1 VRISDVSI
9 ERPVL
14 ATVMSL
20 VIVIFGALS
29 FLRLPNRELP
39 DVDPPVVSVTTLY
52 LGAPAEVI
60 ETSITQ
66 PLEDQLIAI
75 EGVKHLTSVSR
86 EQVSAITVQFEL
98 GRNVDLAANDV
109 RDRVARARKDLPQEI
124 DDPIVAKREADA
136 SPIMW
141 IGLSS
146 AKRGQV
152 EISTLAETR
161 IKDRLAK
168 LPGVSEV
175 LIAGEKRYS
184 MRVWIDNDRL
194 TAQRLT
200 VADVQAA
207 LTRSNVE
214 IPSGRIEGTGR
225 ELTVKTIGEL
235 TTAEQF
241 GKIVVATVEG
251 RPIQLNDVARVA
263 VGAEDD
269 RKVVRYQGEPA
280 VGLGII
286 RQSKANTLDVAAAV
300 KREIEVIRK
309 ELPADVHL
317 ESAYDSSIFIDRS
330 IADVRTTIF
339 EAVVLVI
346 LVIYL
351 FLRSMR
357 ATIIPVIAIPISII
371 GTFTALDFM
380 GFTINTL
387 TLMGMTLAIGVVV
400 DDAIVVL
407 ENVARWIED
416 GATPMEAARKGMAEI
431 SFAVIAATVSV
442 IAVFLP
448 LAFLTT
454 STGKLF
460 REFGVTV
467 AVSVAISG
475 FVALTLSPMLC
486 GRVLRR
492 HQAERGIKAVLARGF
507 ERLADGYAA
516 TLRPTLRF
524 GGATVLLGLLWF
536 ALGIGLYWT
545 APRELIPDSDRGSIF
560 GFTRAPEGSTLA
572 YTDRYMQQVDGM
584 YRAVPEMAK
593 VFSVV
598 ALGIGTPGAV
608 NEGGVFAMLKPWE
621 KRGRSQQEIVEE
633 LRQKLWTVP
642 GMFAFAMNPSALGQ
656 DSFGGPVSLV
666 IQGPEAREL
675 SRLAEQIVHRA
686 GAIAGVVQPQND
698 LQVNKPQIEV
708 AIDRDRAADLGV
720 SVRDIATTLQIL
732 FGGLDLSTFKLF
744 GETYKVMVE
753 LPAER
758 RGEQRD
764 LSRVYVHGRDG
775 RLTPLASVVSVKE
788 SVAPRGLPHFDR
800 LRAATISAS
809 LTPGTPLGGALESLR
824 ALAEDVLP
832 DGQGYRVTFSGQS
845 EEFFESGNALLFA
858 YALAIVIVYLVLA
871 AQFESF
877 LHPIVVLVAVA
888 LSFTG
893 ALVALRLTGATV
905 NLFSQIGLV
914 LLVGLV
920 TKNSILIVEFAD
932 QLRGRGMSLE
942 QATYDASRLRFR
954 PILMT
959 ALSTILGI
967 LPIALGLGAG
977 GEARAPLGIAVVGGM
992 LFSTLLTIYV
1002 VPATYIAFVRVLERR
1017 KAGEPSAAAGY
1028 RLPATGVAGARLG
1041 GDH

>member
-1 VRISDVSI
+1 MKISEVSI

-20 VIVIFGALS
+20 VIVIFGAIS

-39 DVDPPVVSVTTLY
+39 DIDPPVVSVTTVY
-52 LGAPAEVI
+52 LGAAAEVV

-75 EGVKHLTSVSR
+75 EGVKHLTSMSR
-86 EQVSAITVQFEL
+86 EQVSEITVEFQL
-98 GRNVDLAANDV
+98 GRDVDLAANDV

-136 SPIMW
+136 SPILW
-141 IGLSS
+141 LGLSS
-146 AKRGQV
+146 SSRDQV
-152 EISTLAETR
+152 EVSTLAETR
-161 IKDRLAK
+161 VKDRLAK

-175 LIAGEKRYS
+175 IIGGEKRYS

-194 TAQRLT
+194 TAQNLT
-200 VADVQAA
+200 VADVEAA
-207 LTRSNVE
+207 LRHGNVE
-214 IPSGRIEGTGR
+214 IPSGRIEGAGR
-225 ELTVKTIGEL
+225 ELTVKTLGEL
-235 TTAEQF
+235 TTAEDF
-241 GKIVVATVEG
+241 GNLVVSEASG
-251 RPIQLNDVARVA
+251 RPIRLHDVARVA

-269 RKVVRYQGEPA
+269 RKIVRYQGQPA
-280 VGLGII
+280 VGLGVV

-300 KREIEVIRK
+300 KREIEEIRK
-309 ELPADVHL
+309 ELPPDMRL
-317 ESAYDSSIFIDRS
+317 EPAWDSSIFIARS

-339 EAVVLVI
+339 EAVLLVV

-357 ATIIPVIAIPISII
+357 AAIIPVVAIPISII
-371 GTFTALDFM
+371 GTFTALDFL
-380 GFTINTL
+380 GFSINTL

-416 GATPMEAARKGMAEI
+416 GASPMEAARKGMAEI

-442 IAVFLP
+442 IAVFVP
-448 LAFLTT
+448 LAFLSTA
-454 STGKLF
+454 TGKLF
-460 REFGVTV
+460 REFGLTV

-486 GRVLRR
+486 GRVLR
-492 HQAERGIKAVLARGF
+492 HQAAEHGLKAWLARAF
-507 ERLADGYAA
+507 ERMADAYAA
-516 TLRPTLRF
+516 TLRPTLRHR
-524 GGATVLLGLLWF
+524 GTTVLVGVAWF
-536 ALGIGLYWT
+536 ALGIVLYRV
-545 APRELIPDSDRGSIF
+545 ADREFIPDADRGTIV

-572 YTDRYMQQVDGM
+572 YTDRYMKQVEAT
-584 YRAVPEMAK
+584 YLAVPEMAS

-598 ALGIGTPGAV
+598 GLGIGTPGLV
-608 NEGGVFAMLKPWE
+608 NEGGVFAMLQPWE
-621 KRGRSQQEIVEE
+621 KRGRSQQAIVEE
-633 LRQKLWTVP
+633 LRGKLWTVP
-642 GMFAFAMNPSALGQ
+642 GMLAFAFNPPAFGQ
-656 DSFGGPVSLV
+656 NSLSQPVSMV
-666 IQGPEAREL
+666 IQGPEVREL
-675 SRLAEQIVHRA
+675 ARFAQEIVLRA
-686 GAIAGVVQPQND
+686 GSIPGIVQPQND
-698 LQVNKPQIEV
+698 LQVSKPQLEV
-708 AIDRDRAADLGV
+708 SVDRDRAADLGV
-720 SVRDIATTLQIL
+720 SVRDVATTLQIL

-753 LPAER
+753 LPVER
-758 RGEQRD
+758 RGEERD
-764 LSRVYVHGRDG
+764 LSRVYVRGKDNQ
-775 RLTPLASVVSVKE
+775 LVPLSSLVSVKE
-788 SVAPRGLPHFDR
+788 SVAPRGPPHRDR
-800 LRAATISAS
+800 MRATTISAS
-809 LTPGTPLGGALESLR
+809 LAPGAPLGGALESLR

-832 DGQGYRVTFSGQS
+832 DGQGYRVTFSGES
-845 EEFFESGNALLFA
+845 EEFYESGNALLFA

-893 ALVALRLTGATV
+893 ALVTLRLTGATV

-932 QLRGRGMSLE
+932 QLRERGMGLE
-942 QATYDASRLRFR
+942 EATYEASRRRFR

-977 GEARAPLGIAVVGGM
+977 GESRAPLGIAVTGGM

-1002 VPATYIAFVRVLERR
+1002 VPATYIAFARAVERSEARVPR
-1017 KAGEPSAAAGY
+1017 AAEPAAS
-1028 RLPATGVAGARLG
+1028 
-1041 GDH
+1041 

>member
-146 AKRGQV
+146 AKRDQV

-200 VADVQAA
+200 VADVQTA
-207 LTRSNVE
+207 LARSNVE

-225 ELTVKTIGEL
+225 ELTVKTMGEL

-251 RPIQLNDVARVA
+251 RPIQLHDVARVA

-454 STGKLF
+454 TTGKLF

-492 HQAERGIKAVLARGF
+492 HQAEHGIKAVLARGF

-524 GGATVLLGLLWF
+524 GGTTVLLGLAWF

-545 APRELIPDSDRGSIF
+545 SPRELIPDSDRGSIF

-572 YTDRYMQQVDGM
+572 YTDRYMQQVDAM

-621 KRGRSQQEIVEE
+621 KRSRSQQEIVEE
-633 LRQKLWTVP
+633 LRRKLWTVP
-642 GMFAFAMNPSALGQ
+642 GMFAFAMNPSALGE

-686 GAIAGVVQPQND
+686 GAIPGVVQPQND

-809 LTPGTPLGGALESLR
+809 LTPGTPLGSALESLR

-893 ALVALRLTGATV
+893 ALVALRATGATV

-1017 KAGEPSAAAGY
+1017 KADEPGTAVGY
-1028 RLPATGVAGARLG
+1028 RLPATGVTGARLG

>member
-1 VRISDVSI
+1 MRISDVSI

-200 VADVQAA
+200 VADVQTA

-235 TTAEQF
+235 TTAEEF

-251 RPIQLNDVARVA
+251 HPIQLHDVARLA

-269 RKVVRYQGEPA
+269 RKVVRFQGEPA

-492 HQAERGIKAVLARGF
+492 HQAEHGIKAVLARGF

-524 GGATVLLGLLWF
+524 GGTTVLLGLAWF

-545 APRELIPDSDRGSIF
+545 SPRELIPDSDRGSIF

-572 YTDRYMQQVDGM
+572 YTDRYMQQVDAM

-621 KRGRSQQEIVEE
+621 KRSRSQQEIVEE

-656 DSFGGPVSLV
+656 DSFGGPVALV

-686 GAIAGVVQPQND
+686 VAIPGVVQPQND

-809 LTPGTPLGGALESLR
+809 LTPGTPLGSALESLR

-893 ALVALRLTGATV
+893 ALVALRVTGATV

-942 QATYDASRLRFR
+942 EATYDASRLRFR

-1017 KAGEPSAAAGY
+1017 KAGEPDTAAGY
-1028 RLPATGVAGARLG
+1028 RLPATGGRTA
-1041 GDH
+1041 DSHP

>member
-146 AKRGQV
+146 AKRDQV

-200 VADVQAA
+200 VADVQTA
-207 LTRSNVE
+207 LARSNVE

-225 ELTVKTIGEL
+225 ELTVKTMGEL

-251 RPIQLNDVARVA
+251 RPIQLHDVARVA

-454 STGKLF
+454 TTGKLF

-492 HQAERGIKAVLARGF
+492 HQAEHGIKAVLARGF

-524 GGATVLLGLLWF
+524 GGTTVLLGLAWF

-545 APRELIPDSDRGSIF
+545 SPRELIPDSDRGSIF

-572 YTDRYMQQVDGM
+572 YTDRYMQQVDAM

-621 KRGRSQQEIVEE
+621 KRSRSQQEIVEE
-633 LRQKLWTVP
+633 LRRKLWTVP
-642 GMFAFAMNPSALGQ
+642 GMFAFAMNPSALGE

-686 GAIAGVVQPQND
+686 GAIPGVVQPQND

-809 LTPGTPLGGALESLR
+809 LTPGTPLGSALESLR

-893 ALVALRLTGATV
+893 ALVALRATGATV

-1017 KAGEPSAAAGY
+1017 KADEPGTAVEY
-1028 RLPATGVAGARLG
+1028 RLPATGVTGARLG